1 MLRYIPS
8 CICAL
13 VMFFVIPCARLSRT
27 PYLSGTLDTSLRP
40 GGGVYGGVWAPNFG
54 GVVTLHVFI
63 HKVIRE
69 KYRIMDQS
77 SVDREV
83 CRLSPT
89 RQGPD
94 LTSTLRGCDL
104 GRRLRHRRDLRGV
117 RLTGTTVEYY
127 PYSTKVKKNKK
138 SFFSL
143 FPSIQLGKLVQ
154 CNFLPQTF

>member
-1 MLRYIPS
+1 M
-8 CICAL
+8 
-13 VMFFVIPCARLSRT
+13 
-27 PYLSGTLDTSLRP
+27 
-40 GGGVYGGVWAPNFG
+40 
-54 GVVTLHVFI
+54 
-63 HKVIRE
+63 IRE

-77 SVDREV
+77 SVVDREV

-127 PYSTKVKKNKK
+127 PYSTKVKKYFKK
-138 SFFSL
+138 MFVSI
-143 FPSIQLGKLVQ
+143 FPSIQLWASLFIAIFCRKLSSFYPFAFVATGTFEMLLIHLLVPATV
-154 CNFLPQTF
+154 NFF

>member
-1 MLRYIPS
+1 MLENLQMEM
-8 CICAL
+8 L
-13 VMFFVIPCARLSRT
+13 VTVHLFK
-27 PYLSGTLDTSLRP
+27 
-40 GGGVYGGVWAPNFG
+40 
-54 GVVTLHVFI
+54 

-83 CRLSPT
+83 CRLESPE
-89 RQGPD
+89 RDPD

-127 PYSTKVKKNKK
+127 PYSTKVK
-138 SFFSL
+138 
-143 FPSIQLGKLVQ
+143 
-154 CNFLPQTF
+154 

>member
-1 MLRYIPS
+1 MTGHIFL
-8 CICAL
+8 
-13 VMFFVIPCARLSRT
+13 
-27 PYLSGTLDTSLRP
+27 
-40 GGGVYGGVWAPNFG
+40 
-54 GVVTLHVFI
+54 

-94 LTSTLRGCDL
+94 LTSTLRRCDL

-127 PYSTKVKKNKK
+127 PYSTKVKKYLKK
-138 SFFSL
+138 VCLRFPIYSAGQACLMQFFAA
-143 FPSIQLGKLVQ
+143 
-154 CNFLPQTF
+154 NFLPVRCFLLLAR